1 MPKKTGYAVGATIA
15 VVLVGALYVMS
26 TNSPAQSYDSV
37 IATPQIDAF
46 AMMAAAKNL
55 PSEQFD
61 AN

>member
-1 MPKKTGYAVGATIA
+1 MPKKTGYALGATIA

-26 TNSPAQSYDSV
+26 ANSPAQSYGSLV
-37 IATPQIDAF
+37 TPHIDTF